1 MLFLT
6 NMERE
11 TKKINIAGHEIVL
24 KTYLTVREN
33 REVRDVLLK
42 GIKFGLDEGEAKI
55 DSIPPEVISQIE
67 NKNIEMAI
75 VSIDGKTENI
85 LETILDFKAD
95 EFAELMKEIT
105 AITGGI
111 TEKKN
116 GI

>member
-1 MLFLT
+1 MD
-6 NMERE
+6 RE
-11 TKKINIAGHEIVL
+11 TKTIKVAGHEIVL

-42 GIKFGLDEGEAKI
+42 NIKFGIDEGEAKI

-67 NKNIEMAI
+67 NKNIEMVV
-75 VSIDGKTENI
+75 VSVDGKNENI
-85 LETILDFKAD
+85 LETILEFRAD

-111 TEKKN
+111 NEKKN